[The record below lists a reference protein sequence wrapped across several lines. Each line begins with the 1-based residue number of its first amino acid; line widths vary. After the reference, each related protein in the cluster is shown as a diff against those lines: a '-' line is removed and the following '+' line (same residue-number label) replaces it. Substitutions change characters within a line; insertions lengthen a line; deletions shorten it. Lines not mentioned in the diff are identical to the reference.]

1 MDYGFTITKQGWRL
15 LAELLTGSQ
24 LKITKV
30 MVGSG
35 KVPDGVN
42 PSEITELVQPVA
54 LATSTVPQ
62 GENEHVS
69 FIVEY
74 RSDLNGGLQ
83 EGFWLN
89 EFGVYAND
97 PDGEEILLYYAT
109 MGDYPQYVAA
119 YNGQAVDVRR
129 YPVSIALSAD
139 PEVNLNYPA
148 GAWVMS
154 EELAAA
160 IDKLAGEIISGEVAA
175 SLSDNNGNKLTT
187 NSGEQILAYARLR

>member
-1 MDYGFTITKQGWRL
+1 MKAGFTITMQGWRL
-15 LAELLTGSQ
+15 LAKLLAGSQ
-24 LKITKV
+24 LEITKI

-35 KVPDGVN
+35 KVPEGVK
-42 PSEITELVQPVA
+42 PSEITNLVQPVA

-62 GENEHVS
+62 VENEQVS

-74 RSDLNGGLQ
+74 RSDLNGGLA

-89 EFGVYAND
+89 EFGVYAREAN
-97 PDGEEILLYYAT
+97 GEEILLYYAT
-109 MGDYPQYVAA
+109 LGDYPQYVSAF
-119 YNGQAVDVRR
+119 NGSAMDVRR
-129 YPVSIALSAD
+129 YPVSIALSGS
-139 PEVNLNYPA
+139 PEVNLNYSA
-148 GAWVMS
+148 GAWVTA